1 MSTPSEPVASP
12 PKASARKRRRPA
24 KNAKKRWPRRWI
36 IGLALVAVAAAL
48 LTFTL
53 LPDPMKDLETTLR
66 EKGYEPS
73 VGLAGPPPGTVLQVS
88 RRGADGQLQPIQP
101 PQVVLWANQCFPD
114 KTPRSAP
121 FPLPGR
127 MGSRKTDLHEAGA
140 LKLLPELSMNAAKS
154 WEISLTNPHLQT
166 FAKLDLSQSF
176 SDVCLA
182 RLEKAFE
189 SGEKPAQYA
198 TVLEAVVVDGLSL
211 LVEWQAGA
219 EGEGKAA
226 VGRAA
231 RSKEKIRIQ
240 VSGEEEGRTRLDIQG
255 PLILAYRTAS
265 MEPVGDKPQ

>member
-1 MSTPSEPVASP
+1 MKWS
-12 PKASARKRRRPA
+12 
-24 KNAKKRWPRRWI
+24 RRWI
-36 IGLALVAVAAAL
+36 VGLALVAVAAAL
-48 LTFTL
+48 VAFTL
-53 LPDPMKDLETTLR
+53 RPDPLKDLEASLR

-73 VGLAGPPPGTVLQVS
+73 VGLAGPPPGTVLQVA

-101 PQVVLWANQCFPD
+101 PQVVLWAEQCFPD
-114 KTPRSAP
+114 KKPTSAP

-140 LKLLPELSMNAAKS
+140 LKLLPELSMSAAKS
-154 WEISLTNPHLQT
+154 WEVSLTNPHLQT

-176 SDVCLA
+176 SDECLV
-182 RLEKAFE
+182 RLEKAFD
-189 SGEKPAQYA
+189 SGEAPAQYA

-226 VGRAA
+226 VGRV
-231 RSKEKIRIQ
+231 RSKGKEVKVQ
-240 VSGEEEGRTRLDIQG
+240 VSGEERGKTRLDIQG

-265 MEPVGDKPQ
+265 MEPVGERPQ

>member
-1 MSTPSEPVASP
+1 MSTPAEPPASP
-12 PKASARKRRRPA
+12 SKPPARKRRPPR
-24 KNAKKRWPRRWI
+24 KKKLSRRWI
-36 IGLALVAVAAAL
+36 TGLALAGVAAAL
-48 LTFTL
+48 ITFTL
-53 LPDPMKDLETTLR
+53 LPDPLKDLETALR

-88 RRGADGQLQPIQP
+88 RRGADGHLQPIQP
-101 PQVVLWANQCFPD
+101 PQVVLWAEQCFPT
-114 KTPRSAP
+114 KMPRSAP

-140 LKLLPELSMNAAKS
+140 LKLLPELSMSAAKS
-154 WEISLTNPHLQT
+154 WEVSLTNPHLQT

-176 SDVCLA
+176 SAECLD
-182 RLEKAFE
+182 RLQAAFE
-189 SGEKPAQYA
+189 SGEEPAQYA

-219 EGEGKAA
+219 EGKGKVA

-231 RSKEKIRIQ
+231 QSKEKVRVK
-240 VSGEEEGRTRLDIQG
+240 VSGEGTGKTRLDIQG
-255 PLILAYRTAS
+255 PLILAYRMAS